1 MTSQEE
7 AQAPAAPGQLALLWD
22 RTSWRLVVYIAASVV
37 LGAAGGLL
45 WSAVTPLAS
54 YTVLDDLSAS
64 ISERGQAAIVA
75 ADATFTL
82 ITAVVGLIVGIIGWI
97 TLHRRG
103 WWVVSATLLAALAAA
118 VMAWRFGISVGQHD
132 FTERLAAASAGDVVQ
147 VDLTLRSLS
156 ALLVAPFA
164 AITPIMLLSAF
175 WPEPVDEQAEASAA
189 LD

>member
-1 MTSQEE
+1 MTLDEIPVGTQ
-7 AQAPAAPGQLALLWD
+7 QGQLAALWN
-22 RTSWRLVVYIAASVV
+22 RTSWRLAVYLAGCVV
-37 LGAAGGLL
+37 LGAAGGWL

-54 YTVLDDLSAS
+54 YTVLEDLSAA
-64 ISERGQAAIVA
+64 IGERGQAEIVA

-82 ITAVVGLIVGIIGWI
+82 ITAIVGLIIGVLGWL

-103 WWVVSATLLAALAAA
+103 WWVVAATLLGASAAS

-132 FTERLAAASAGDVVQ
+132 FLARLASAAAGEVVQ
-147 VDLTLRSLS
+147 VDLTLRSMS

-175 WPEPVDEQAEASAA
+175 WPEPAAKQPKASSA